1 MRRALLAAAVILV
14 SAAAWVAP
22 EAVPGVRA
30 QESPR
35 LASLQIA
42 IWPEFDREAM
52 ALVILRGELAD
63 EVPLPAT
70 VAMRIPASSGG
81 PAAVAYAD
89 SDTATLLNLEY
100 ELAAAEAS
108 LLVTFTTP
116 GPYFQVELYD
126 PLSVDTSN
134 RSYTYLWPG
143 DLAVD
148 DLALEVQQ
156 PAGATDLSIDPDLGD
171 STVGP
176 DQLEYRNAQMGSF
189 EAEKPLAVNLTYTK
203 ADLRTSSEILGIAGA
218 DAPAP
223 PQVESDDGVPTI
235 AIVAAVIAT
244 LVVVA
249 GAVAYWRWQ
258 RRLALVPLGPAPG
271 RRRGRRGRSGSAEKP
286 KTDTFCTECGDP
298 LLPGQRFC
306 PECGTPAKAE

>member
-1 MRRALLAAAVILV
+1 MRRALLAVAVILV

-22 EAVPGVRA
+22 EAVPTTHA

-35 LASLQIA
+35 LASLEIA

-52 ALVILRGELAD
+52 ALVILRGELGD

-81 PAAVAYAD
+81 PSAVAYPD
-89 SDTATLLNLEY
+89 SDTATLRNLEY

-116 GPYFQVELYD
+116 GPFFQIELYD
-126 PLSVDTSN
+126 PLSIDTSN
-134 RSYTYLWPG
+134 RSYAYVWPG

-148 DLALEVQQ
+148 DLVVEVQQ

-171 STVGP
+171 STVGS
-176 DQLEYRNAQMGSF
+176 DQLEYRSAQMGSF
-189 EAEKPLAVNLTYTK
+189 EAEKTLAVNLTYAK
-203 ADLRTSSEILGIAGA
+203 ADLRTSAEILGFGGA
-218 DAPAP
+218 DAPT
-223 PQVESDDGVPTI
+223 PQLVESDGGVPTI
-235 AIVAAVIAT
+235 AIVAAVIAA

-249 GAVAYWRWQ
+249 GAVVYWRW
-258 RRLALVPLGPAPG
+258 RGRPAVAPMGPAPG
-271 RRRGRRGRSGSAEKP
+271 RRPGRRGRSGSAKKP
-286 KTDTFCTECGDP
+286 RTDVFCTECGDP

-306 PECGTPAKAE
+306 PGCGTPARTE